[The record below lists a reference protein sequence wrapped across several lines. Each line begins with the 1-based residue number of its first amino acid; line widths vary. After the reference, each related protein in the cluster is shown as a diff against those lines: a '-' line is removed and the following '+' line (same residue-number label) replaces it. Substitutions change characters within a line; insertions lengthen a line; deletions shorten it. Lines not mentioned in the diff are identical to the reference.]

1 MSPVYQKIF
10 TGSTV
15 DVLSLQD
22 AFNAENIIPVIKN
35 DAESARLAGFGAPQE
50 LQEVFVHP
58 DELDAAIRILKELN
72 FIS

>member
-1 MSPVYQKIF
+1 MSPVYQKVF

-15 DVLSLQD
+15 DILSLQE

-35 DAESARLAGFGAPQE
+35 DAESARLAGFAAPQE

-58 DELDAAIRILKELN
+58 DELDAALKILKELKL
-72 FIS
+72 I